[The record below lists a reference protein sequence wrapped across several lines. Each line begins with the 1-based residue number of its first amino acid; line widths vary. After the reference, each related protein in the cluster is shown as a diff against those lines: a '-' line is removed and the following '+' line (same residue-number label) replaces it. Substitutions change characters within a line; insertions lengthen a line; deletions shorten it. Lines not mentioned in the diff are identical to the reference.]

1 MTLLLKLFFGT
12 SRYKYPLFIQ
22 IPRTLQLIGGFA
34 LRKFQDTYQAICNK
48 TCALLL
54 NFLSITKLSI
64 YIVLNAITIVYVCE
78 CNFDDRYAANNY
90 ITSKEYIIV
99 SINVPVMY
107 GIILVTG
114 LRWKLVDCP
123 SGARPITNII
133 QYFSFKV

>member
-1 MTLLLKLFFGT
+1 M
-12 SRYKYPLFIQ
+12 S
-22 IPRTLQLIGGFA
+22 
-34 LRKFQDTYQAICNK
+34 
-48 TCALLL
+48 
-54 NFLSITKLSI
+54 
-64 YIVLNAITIVYVCE
+64 E

-123 SGARPITNII
+123 SGARPITNIM
-133 QYFSFKV
+133 QYFPLKV